1 MAGLLSVM
9 SFSFLS
15 SYKISSS
22 LLLEVSDFFRFAYL
36 GLDRWLSF
44 ACQVSFYSLLLGVDI
59 TTSSSTRVWD
69 SRKHVFSVLMQGT
82 ILIFSLCLMFLY
94 MYIVVWHCH
103 FWGIFYWFICRK
115 NGGNSNPL
123 QCSCLE
129 NTRDGRAWWAAIYGV
144 AQSWIR
150 LKWLS
155 SSSCRKKNS
164 SVFLYINFPICHKR
178 LIK

>member
-1 MAGLLSVM
+1 MAGLLSLM

-69 SRKHVFSVLMQGT
+69 RKHVFSVLMQGT

-103 FWGIFYWFICRK
+103 FWRIFIGITVGK
-115 NGGNSNPL
+115 M
-123 QCSCLE
+123 E
-129 NTRDGRAWWAAIYGV
+129 AMATH
-144 AQSWIR
+144 
-150 LKWLS
+150 
-155 SSSCRKKNS
+155 S
-164 SVFLYINFPICHKR
+164 SVLPGESQGRRSLVGCR
-178 LIK
+178 LWGRTELDTTEVT